1 MAVDFQY
8 NIFSMESSISVAIGK
23 LIDSYEHTLDTP
35 GMPSIHPSIHP
46 WESWFHSFVQMKV
59 RGMED
64 QIGIHMK
71 SSRPILYSRV

>member
-35 GMPSIHPSIHP
+35 GMPSIHPPMGIMVP
-46 WESWFHSFVQMKV
+46 FV
-59 RGMED
+59 RSDEG
-64 QIGIHMK
+64 
-71 SSRPILYSRV
+71 SRDGRSDWNPHEKFETHFI